1 MAFGSWFK
9 NIVKGAKNIIG
20 KVLPLAKKGT
30 ELIKNIA
37 PIAGN
42 IIGGK
47 AGEYIN
53 KAGDFAGNLNGKL
66 GSINW
71 GNSNGLPSTTQL
83 ARTSFAQDSHRVS
96 GPLLQSPKM
105 LGAGGAGRFNVPL
118 LK

>member
-9 NIVKGAKNIIG
+9 NIVKGVKNVVS
-20 KVLPLAKKGT
+20 KVLPIAKKGT

-53 KAGDFAGNLNGKL
+53 KAGDFAGNLNGAAAAESHSL
-66 GSINW
+66 RADALRSFI
-71 GNSNGLPSTTQL
+71 SN
-83 ARTSFAQDSHRVS
+83 
-96 GPLLQSPKM
+96 
-105 LGAGGAGRFNVPL
+105 N
-118 LK
+118 

>member
-9 NIVKGAKNIIG
+9 NIVKGVKNVVS
-20 KVLPLAKKGT
+20 KVLPIAKKGT

-71 GNSNGLPSTTQL
+71 GNSNGLPS
-83 ARTSFAQDSHRVS
+83 QDSHRVS
-96 GPLLQSPKM
+96 GPLLKQSSGPKL